1 MYRHGDRR
9 RFEYVVASTNRQEQQ
24 ITCDKSIEHDI
35 QMAGYRYAQAHTL
48 IILSIDTSDTHGSVA
63 VGKSGKL
70 ASSLLHS
77 GGEDYSSW
85 LIPAVHSVLGESGC
99 ELRQLDLLAVCT
111 GPGSFTGLRVGL
123 TTVKAWAEI
132 YGTHIVGVPRLE
144 ALSRNGTRGFPYVL
158 ACYDAQRGQNFAA
171 LYWRKGNALQLKSAE
186 LVATPAEILQFV
198 AQYAGN
204 APVEWVQL
212 GRDTISTADGWPGR
226 EACGD
231 VLTTSPP
238 NLAATIALRAEEYA
252 AKGQFTDVLQ
262 LDANY
267 VRRSDA
273 EIFWKGPAKRVPR

>member
-1 MYRHGDRR
+1 
-9 RFEYVVASTNRQEQQ
+9 
-24 ITCDKSIEHDI
+24 
-35 QMAGYRYAQAHTL
+35 L
-48 IILSIDTSDTHGSVA
+48 IILSIDTSDTRGSVA
-63 VGKSGKL
+63 VRKGGKL

-99 ELRQLDLLAVCT
+99 ELGQLDLLAVCT

-132 YGTHIVGVPRLE
+132 YGRRIVGVPRLE
-144 ALSRNGTRGFPYVL
+144 ALSRNSTRGFPFVL

-171 LYWRKGNALQLKSAE
+171 LYWRKSSALLQLMSAE
-186 LVATPAEILQFV
+186 LVATPEEILQFV

-212 GRDTISTADGWPGR
+212 GRDTISAASGWPGR

-231 VLTTSPP
+231 VLTPSPP
-238 NLAATIALRAEEYA
+238 NLAATIALQAEEYA
-252 AKGQFTDVLQ
+252 VKGQFTDVLQ